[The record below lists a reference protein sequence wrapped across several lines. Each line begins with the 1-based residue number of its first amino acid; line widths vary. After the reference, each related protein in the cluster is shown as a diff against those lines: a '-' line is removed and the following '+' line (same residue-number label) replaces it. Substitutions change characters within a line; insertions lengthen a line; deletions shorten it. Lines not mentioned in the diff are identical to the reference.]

1 MLIIGDRIDATRK
14 YIAGAIT
21 TANRAFIQSE
31 VKAQAVS
38 GADYINVNMAIFAG
52 EETRYLLWAIEVI
65 QECTDLPLCIDST
78 DPAAIRAALPL
89 LKKQPMINALTLE
102 PARMGGMLPLVV
114 EQRTKVIASCQV
126 GNGMAEKTEAKVR
139 IAGLLIE
146 KIVTGGV
153 ALDDIYID
161 PLAYSLSAN
170 AQAAR
175 ATLTAIER
183 IMQTFPGVHTTCC
196 PNAVSFGLPARKL
209 VSRTFLSAAME
220 RGLDS
225 AIIDPTDPEMYAALK
240 ASELITGCDHFCL
253 GYIRAF
259 KEGRLGSS

>member
-31 VKAQAVS
+31 VKAQTVS

-52 EETRYLLWAIEVI
+52 EETRYLRWVIEVI

-114 EQRTKVIASCQV
+114 ERRTKVIASCQV
-126 GNGMAEKTEAKVR
+126 GNGRAEKTEAKVR

-175 ATLTAIER
+175 ANGSCR
-183 IMQTFPGVHTTCC
+183 PFPASI
-196 PNAVSFGLPARKL
+196 PPAVRTRYPLAFRRENSSPGPFCRQQWNGASTRRSLIRLIRRCMLPSRR
-209 VSRTFLSAAME
+209 VS
-220 RGLDS
+220 
-225 AIIDPTDPEMYAALK
+225 
-240 ASELITGCDHFCL
+240 
-253 GYIRAF
+253 
-259 KEGRLGSS
+259 